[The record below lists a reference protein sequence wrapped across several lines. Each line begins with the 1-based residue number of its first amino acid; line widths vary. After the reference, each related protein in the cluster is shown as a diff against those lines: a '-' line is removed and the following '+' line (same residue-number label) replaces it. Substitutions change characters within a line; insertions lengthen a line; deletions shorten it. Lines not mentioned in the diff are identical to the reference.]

1 MLLISTSATFVIQE
15 MSVHTR
21 TWNLKAALGPKPC
34 KANQQHQHTK
44 VKQHVLAEEVPN
56 NINRN
61 QLSNHVQS
69 VTSPQYKHQLKR
81 DWRRSSLISVFFWN
95 YIQPRS
101 STICCLKRH
110 PNQDQSI
117 YILKNCTYS
126 FTFILQQPDLKPQ
139 THGLFYCWGPRPPF
153 QSSSPFKVNSK
164 IVVNFILK

>member
-1 MLLISTSATFVIQE
+1 MLKLGKEKIIVICTSATFVIQE

-56 NINRN
+56 NINKNQILSLRS

-69 VTSPQYKHQLKR
+69 VAPPQYKHQLKCV
-81 DWRRSSLISVFFWN
+81 WRRNFLISAFLWN
-95 YIQPRS
+95 YIQPRW

-117 YILKNCTYS
+117 YILKTLHIVSHS
-126 FTFILQQPDLKPQ
+126 FCSNLI
-139 THGLFYCWGPRPPF
+139 
-153 QSSSPFKVNSK
+153 
-164 IVVNFILK
+164 